1 MPSNTAR
8 GGSRRAS
15 DRRDSSIEMSALDGR
30 LSIGCQER
38 EHFFWFEV
46 KPTYIEAHIF
56 KDQQIA
62 LERDVFALVEGV
74 NDKWMLAVGF
84 GKAGLSDA
92 RSSAEEHAPPDQG
105 QRARDKL
112 IELTAWDE

>member
-1 MPSNTAR
+1 MAFALLAFN
-8 GGSRRAS
+8 
-15 DRRDSSIEMSALDGR
+15 SS
-30 LSIGCQER
+30 